1 MENSIYLHQNTVLF
15 YFFDKMTK
23 EELLKW
29 CKENNIQPIE
39 VPPPRFH
46 LESEMEREAR
56 EAEKAF
62 ECPVDHS
69 KYICHNCGKAFPK
82 EKVEW
87 IWKDGEITSI
97 DRTVYNGI
105 ITVDYNHYNKIQV
118 PICED
123 CKSSIKLQTRIFLFF
138 KYGFFIGGGAG
149 ILYAI
154 ISACMGETDLFGDF
168 TVIFIFF
175 IMMLGII
182 SGLIFNNRRYYPK

>member
-1 MENSIYLHQNTVLF
+1 
-15 YFFDKMTK
+15 MTK
-23 EELLKW
+23 EEFLKW
-29 CKENNIQPIE
+29 CKENNIQPLE
-39 VPPPRFH
+39 TPPPIFH

-105 ITVDYNHYNKIQV
+105 ITRDYNHYNRILV

-138 KYGFFIGGGAG
+138 KYGIFIGAGAV
-149 ILYAI
+149 ILYGI
-154 ISACMGETDLFGDF
+154 ISACLGDSILSGDAL
-168 TVIFIFF
+168 TVLLIIVFI
-175 IMMLGII
+175 LGII
-182 SGLIFNNRRYYPK
+182 SCSIFNDRRYYP